1 MLSREQQ
8 ILEWIKQNP
17 MISQNELAELAGITR
32 SGVAAHIS
40 NLVKKGFLQGKGYIV
55 SPENYVAVVGGITLD
70 IFGIP
75 NSEVIEKKS
84 NTGVIYSDVGGLGR
98 NIAVDLTKLEIPN
111 YFISV
116 YGHDSAGEEFKKDAL
131 EKNLDITYSKQIS
144 DIPTSRYLYINQTS
158 AKRIF
163 GVDDSRIHD
172 EITPEFLKE
181 RFNILKN
188 AKMIVVDPNLPE
200 ETISWIY
207 RTFAQPL
214 LADSINK
221 LNRLKKGIEALD
233 TLVLNADE
241 SQAITD
247 IEIKDY
253 ATAKACADELIAMGI
268 SNVFIYDAQVGF
280 FYQTK
285 ENAFYFPVS
294 LKKVLNTNGVGAAA
308 LAAIVYARRLNM
320 DDRQTAEVTK
330 VAAEAAM
337 TTYLNVFD
345 NMNPQFLTKSVSD
358 IQKQ

>member
-55 SPENYVAVVGGITLD
+55 SPESYVAVVGGITLD

-98 NIAVDLTKLEIPN
+98 NIAVNLTKLAIPN

-144 DIPTSRYLYINQTS
+144 SVPTSRYLYINQTS

-181 RFNILKN
+181 RLNILNN
-188 AKMIVVDPNLPE
+188 AEMIVVDPNLPE

-207 RTFAQPL
+207 QNFDQPI

-221 LNRLKKGIEALD
+221 LKRLKHGIAALD

-241 SQAITD
+241 SKAITD
-247 IEIKDY
+247 IEITDY
-253 ATAKACADELIAMGI
+253 DTAKACADELLSMGI
-268 SNVFIYDAQVGF
+268 STVFIYDAQVGF
-280 FYQTK
+280 FYQTSRD
-285 ENAFYFPVS
+285 AFYYPVT

-308 LAAIVYARRLNM
+308 LAAIVYARRAKL
-320 DDRQTAEVTK
+320 DDKHTAELVKT
-330 VAAEAAM
+330 AAEATM
-337 TTYLNVFD
+337 TTYLNILD
-345 NMNPQFLTKSVSD
+345 DMSPSFLENHVEK
-358 IQKQ
+358 

>member
-55 SPENYVAVVGGITLD
+55 SPESYVAVVGGITLD

-98 NIAVDLTKLEIPN
+98 NIAVNLTKLEIPN

-144 DIPTSRYLYINQTS
+144 SVPTSRYLYINQTS

-181 RFNILKN
+181 RLNILNN
-188 AKMIVVDPNLPE
+188 AEMIVVDPNLPE

-207 RTFAQPL
+207 QNFDQPI

-221 LNRLKKGIEALD
+221 LKRLKQGIAALD

-241 SQAITD
+241 SKAITD
-247 IEIKDY
+247 IEITDY
-253 ATAKACADELIAMGI
+253 DTAKTCADELLAMGI
-268 SNVFIYDAQVGF
+268 STVFIYDAQVGF
-280 FYQTK
+280 FYQTSQ
-285 ENAFYFPVS
+285 NSFYYPVT

-308 LAAIVYARRLNM
+308 LAAIVYARRTKL
-320 DDRQTAEVTK
+320 DDEHTGELVKA
-330 VAAEAAM
+330 AAEATM
-337 TTYLNVFD
+337 TTYLNILND
-345 NMNPQFLTKSVSD
+345 MSPSFLEDRVEK
-358 IQKQ
+358 

>member
-144 DIPTSRYLYINQTS
+144 SIPTSRYLYINQTS

-181 RFNILKN
+181 RMNILSN
-188 AKMIVVDPNLPE
+188 AKMIVLDPNLPE
-200 ETISWIY
+200 QTISWIY
-207 RTFAQPL
+207 QNFEQPL
-214 LADSINK
+214 FADSINK
-221 LNRLKKGIEALD
+221 LSRLKNGIEALD

-241 SQAITD
+241 STAITD
-247 IEIKDY
+247 VEIKDHNS
-253 ATAKACADELIAMGI
+253 AKKCAAELVDMGI
-268 SNVFIYDAQVGF
+268 SNVFIYDAQLGF

-285 ENAFYFPVS
+285 SNAFYFPVEA
-294 LKKVLNTNGVGAAA
+294 KKVLNTNGVGAAA
-308 LAAIVYARRLNM
+308 IAAIVFARRRGL
-320 DDRQTAEVTK
+320 DDEQTAG
-330 VAAEAAM
+330 VARSAAQVAM
-337 TTYLNVFD
+337 TTYLNIFEG
-345 NMNPQFLTKSVSD
+345 MTPEFLESSIKN
-358 IQKQ
+358 K